1 MSYQVLARKFRPGS
15 FDEVIGQEPIVRTL
29 RNAIEGNRLAHAYL
43 FSGVRGVGKTTLA
56 RILAKCLNCRATQ
69 GPTPEPCGKCES
81 CLEISASGSL
91 DVHEID
97 GASNRGIDD
106 VRELRETSRYQPS
119 RDRYRVF
126 IIDEV
131 HMLTREAFNALLKT
145 LEEPPPHVVFI
156 FATTEYQKVPDT
168 IISRCQHFEFRRI
181 PRTLLAQTLS
191 SVAKREKVKLG
202 DRAADLLARSASG
215 SLRDALGFL
224 DQAIAYCGDEITDEG
239 LRETLGVI
247 GLEVV
252 DSFFDAVLASDA
264 AAAVKLVD
272 DLARGGHDLGH
283 FCRELVERAR
293 ELLLL
298 RSSSE
303 AAAVLDLNEAEAAEA
318 QERAAAFSVEDL
330 LRISSSLMDLE
341 ARLRWSPHPRFSLE
355 MAAIQ
360 LTQAGRLEPIGK
372 LVARMEALAGG
383 GTPTPRAGGN
393 SGNEPKGGHVQQA
406 SGKPGNP
413 PRRSASPPEPAA
425 KQQTSGPQPAATET
439 LAVEQSMAEAASTA
453 GVPADSKEEEIR
465 RRIASKRSAL
475 ASYLEHAGVMRLE
488 GERLIIRF
496 PTRFALFKNGLARSD
511 NREIVEEAA
520 FEATGHKVTLDVG
533 ISEETDPGMETITQE
548 ENRKTRHEALMS
560 RAMEEPAVRS
570 FMETFRGTVVRIE
583 ENDNP

>member
-15 FDEVIGQEPIVRTL
+15 FDEVTGQEPIVRTL
-29 RNAIEGNRLAHAYL
+29 RNAIEGSRLAHAYL

-56 RILAKCLNCRATQ
+56 RILAKCLNCRASD
-69 GPTPEPCGKCES
+69 TPVADPCGKCES
-81 CLEISASGSL
+81 CLEISESGSL

-181 PRTLLAQTLS
+181 PRTVLAQTLS

-252 DSFFDAVLASDA
+252 DSFFDAVTTNDA
-264 AAAVKLVD
+264 AAAVRLVD
-272 DLARGGHDLGH
+272 DLAKSGHDLGH

-303 AAAVLDLNEAEAAEA
+303 AAAVLDLSEDEAAEA
-318 QERAAAFSVEDL
+318 RKRAAAFSVEDL
-330 LRISSSLMDLE
+330 LRISAALTDLE

-360 LTQAGRLEPIGK
+360 LTQTGRLEPIGE

-383 GTPTPRAGGN
+383 ATPAPRPAGS
-393 SGNEPKGGHVQQA
+393 SGSEPRGGRGRASSGGSGSAPQRSAKSPAPAAESA
-406 SGKPGNP
+406 SG
-413 PRRSASPPEPAA
+413 PEPSTTEKAA
-425 KQQTSGPQPAATET
+425 QPEPTAAAAPTS
-439 LAVEQSMAEAASTA
+439 V
-453 GVPADSKEEEIR
+453 VPADSKEEEIR
-465 RRIASKRSAL
+465 RRISSKRSAL

-488 GERLIIRF
+488 GERLVIRF

-511 NREIVEEAA
+511 NRQIVEEAA
-520 FEATGHKVTLDVG
+520 QEATGHPVTLDVG

-548 ENRKTRHEALMS
+548 ENRKTRHDALMS
-560 RAMEEPAVRS
+560 RALEEPAVRS